1 MPYRLV
7 SPDRK
12 LYLVDNEEDLK
23 GVGKLYGLTSKQLG
37 NVRQLLSWTG
47 VGNHSGDRNDRTER
61 KEAENFQILSRVR
74 WLKHD
79 ASSEPVPVVGKP
91 PHIFDNVVTPHPD
104 MTFAYKSLLN
114 LLNGSKQSVS
124 KDGFTWRL
132 ANSPPQIFTLGN
144 GASLVGFHQ
153 AEVCDALSTSLVPPS

>member
-114 LLNGSKQSVS
+114 LLNWASSRCQRMALAFTYNTIMRDIKVRQCRLNVS
-124 KDGFTWRL
+124 AAR
-132 ANSPPQIFTLGN
+132 
-144 GASLVGFHQ
+144 
-153 AEVCDALSTSLVPPS
+153 

>member
-23 GVGKLYGLTSKQLG
+23 AVGKLYGLTSKQLG
-37 NVRQLLSWTG
+37 NVRQLLSWTV
-47 VGNHSGDRNDRTER
+47 VGNHSGDHNDRTER

-74 WLKHD
+74 GLKHD
-79 ASSEPVPVVGKP
+79 ASSELVPVVGKP

-124 KDGFTWRL
+124 KDGFSLHVQHDHARHQGAAMHAQRVGREVT
-132 ANSPPQIFTLGN
+132 NIFNEHVAADGR
-144 GASLVGFHQ
+144 
-153 AEVCDALSTSLVPPS
+153 D